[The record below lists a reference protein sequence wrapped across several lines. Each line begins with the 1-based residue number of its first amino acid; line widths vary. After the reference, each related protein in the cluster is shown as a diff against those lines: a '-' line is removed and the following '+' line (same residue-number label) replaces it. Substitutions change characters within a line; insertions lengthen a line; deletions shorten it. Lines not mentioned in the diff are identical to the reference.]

1 MTNAQIIMSNRVF
14 LMQEGIIKA
23 AGTGEMVEVKTEE
36 GMITVEMPEEIY
48 TFDQWKKR
56 GFIVQKGQ
64 HAVAKFQ
71 IWMPKKAKKKA
82 QKEEDKKQP
91 ERQDD
96 EDAKMAAKGFYKKVA
111 SFFTIDQVAPIQ
123 K

>member
-23 AGTGEMVEVKTEE
+23 AGTGEMIEVETEE
-36 GMITVEMPEEIY
+36 GMITVEMPEEIH

-82 QKEEDKKQP
+82 QKEEDQKQP
-91 ERQDD
+91 ECQDD
-96 EDAKMAAKGFYKKVA
+96 EEAKMAAKGFYKKVA
-111 SFFTIDQVAPIQ
+111 SFFTADQVAPI
-123 K
+123 KK